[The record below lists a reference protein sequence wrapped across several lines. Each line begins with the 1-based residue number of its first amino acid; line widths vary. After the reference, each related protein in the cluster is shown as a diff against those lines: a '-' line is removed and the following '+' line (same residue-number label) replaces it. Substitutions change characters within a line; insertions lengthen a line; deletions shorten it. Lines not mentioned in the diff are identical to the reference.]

1 MNSIPRRSTRVPT
14 YVVVEVQSDGL
25 AYAGETIVVNLHGAL
40 VQISAP
46 LKIGERVTVHVQ
58 PTRQSRAAVI
68 VFADYQLSQFGLELE
83 HPENIWGVGIPPKDW
98 LPN

>member
-1 MNSIPRRSTRVPT
+1 MVSTPRRSTRIPT

-58 PTRQSRAAVI
+58 STRQSGSAVI
-68 VFADYQLSQFGLELE
+68 VFADYELSQFGFELE
-83 HPENIWGVGIPPKDW
+83 RPENIWGVGVPPSDW